1 MPAARR
7 TVPDDDEDAVPARP
21 VGADPT
27 FVVIGARLLGAITLV
42 VALAIG
48 QWAWVVVPIAKD
60 GPESRT
66 VFGLTTARTLAVAG
80 PPAREELS
88 VDYAAPP
95 ATVDGDAAST
105 SRLLGLLVG
114 VTVGIAAL
122 LAFASLGHVGA
133 RPWLGRAASFAGLA
147 ALVAIAIGF
156 VFAKSGLVSKLVEVG
171 DVGATLG
178 IGRPTSGPGSS
189 FYAVILALL
198 LLGIAEAGMRVASVD
213 DARRGRRRAKRR
225 ARR

>member
-1 MPAARR
+1 MPAVKRA
-7 TVPDDDEDAVPARP
+7 VPDDVGDGVPLRP
-21 VGADPT
+21 AGADPT

-48 QWAWVVVPIAKD
+48 QWAWVVIPIAKG

-66 VFGLTTARTLAVAG
+66 VFGLTTGRTLAIAG
-80 PPAREELS
+80 PPVGEELS
-88 VDYAAPP
+88 IDYGAPP
-95 ATVDGDAAST
+95 ATVDAGAAST
-105 SRLLGLLVG
+105 SRLLGLLVA

-122 LAFASLGHVGA
+122 LALASLGHVGA
-133 RPWLGRAASFAGLA
+133 RPLLGKAASFAGLG
-147 ALVAIAIGF
+147 ALLATVIGF
-156 VFAKSGLVSKLVEVG
+156 VFTKSGLVSKLKEIG
-171 DVGATLG
+171 DVGAALG
-178 IGRPTSGPGSS
+178 IGKAASGPGSS